1 MTQDNTMASLE
12 LWVKQLQGTLDVQ
25 EIARTKPALIP
36 DIAIPYLVFLR
47 PYDKVGLLA
56 STNKRRFTK
65 CNIEFLFDGNTRKLK
80 DVKMIN
86 QDDEDGN

>member
-1 MTQDNTMASLE
+1 MTMNNLE
-12 LWVKQLQGTLDVQ
+12 TWVRQLNGELNVQ
-25 EIARTKPALIP
+25 EIAKTKPAPIP

-80 DVKMIN
+80 DVKLIN
-86 QDDEDGN
+86 QDEE

>member
-1 MTQDNTMASLE
+1 MTMNNLE
-12 LWVKQLQGTLDVQ
+12 TWVRQLHGELNVQ
-25 EIARTKPALIP
+25 EIARTKPAPIP
-36 DIAIPYLVFLR
+36 DITIPYLVFLR

-65 CNIEFLFDGNTRKLK
+65 CNIEFIFDGNTRKLK

-86 QDDEDGN
+86 QDVDYETT

>member
-25 EIARTKPALIP
+25 EIAKTKPAPIP
-36 DIAIPYLVFLR
+36 DITIPYLVFLR

-65 CNIEFLFDGNTRKLK
+65 CNIEFIFDGNTRKLI

-86 QDDEDGN
+86 QGDEDGN

>member
-1 MTQDNTMASLE
+1 MTMNNLE
-12 LWVKQLQGTLDVQ
+12 TWVRQLNGELNVQ
-25 EIARTKPALIP
+25 EIARTKPAPIP

>member
-1 MTQDNTMASLE
+1 MTMNNLE
-12 LWVKQLQGTLDVQ
+12 TWVRQLHGELNVQ
-25 EIARTKPALIP
+25 EIARTKPTPIP

-65 CNIEFLFDGNTRKLK
+65 CNIEFVFDGNTRKLK

-86 QDDEDGN
+86 QDDENGN

>member
-1 MTQDNTMASLE
+1 MTMNNLE
-12 LWVKQLQGTLDVQ
+12 TWVRQLNGELNVQ
-25 EIARTKPALIP
+25 EIARTKPTPIP

-80 DVKMIN
+80 NVKMIN